1 MFDKMFKN
9 LKNPR
14 SLLNYT
20 LMRGTTDWTQLEQFN
35 LYEKGFPFLIVVG
48 IPEFLRTTAQKNA
61 RMGNLIKN
69 YVHILEYEFRG
80 MSGLADLTA
89 STSPITNGF
98 NDFNVITRT
107 QEQGSETFTFNY
119 TEKSGSTLSK
129 VQELY
134 LRGVRDPNSGFKHY
148 NGLIAKNGGEYD
160 PTLEGT
166 VGFEKET
173 FSFLYLH
180 TDNTGLLLER
190 AVFLVGA
197 QPTNAPFST
206 LYNADKGTIEFAE
219 IGVEFMA
226 YPIYGNEVDKRAQQ
240 ILDWMNNE
248 AKNTYYVAR
257 NSYDYKW
264 SRVSPTDFR
273 NQSTNVYSGTLQ
285 DTHLTSDSGNDASWI
300 APVSSSST
308 SQKP

>member
-1 MFDKMFKN
+1 MFDY
-9 LKNPR
+9 LKQPR
-14 SLLNYT
+14 DLTQYT

-35 LYEKGFPFLIVVG
+35 LYEKGFPFLVVVG
-48 IPEFLRTTAQKNA
+48 IPEFLRTAAQSDTKMA
-61 RMGNLIKN
+61 NLIKN
-69 YVHILEYEFRG
+69 YIHILEYEFRG

-89 STSPITNGF
+89 NTSSITNGF

-129 VQELY
+129 VQEFY

-148 NGLIAKNGGEYD
+148 NGQIGISGRTSEKTYAYNPSVDGSI
-160 PTLEGT
+160 
-166 VGFEKET
+166 GFEKET
-173 FSFLYLH
+173 FSFLYMH
-180 TDNTGLLLER
+180 TDNTGLMLER

-206 LYNADKGTIEFAE
+206 LYNADKGSVEFAE

-226 YPIYGNEVDKRAQQ
+226 YPIYGTEVDKRAQA

-248 AKNTYYVAR
+248 SRNTYHVAR

-264 SRVSPTDFR
+264 SRVAEKTFNDKEAKYYPGS
-273 NQSTNVYSGTLQ
+273 LQ
-285 DTHLTSDSGNDASWI
+285 ATHLTAASGNDASWVD
-300 APVSSSST
+300 A
-308 SQKP
+308 Q

>member
-1 MFDKMFKN
+1 MFEYLKEPRN
-9 LKNPR
+9 L
-14 SLLNYT
+14 LGYT

-35 LYEKGFPFLIVVG
+35 LYEKGYPFLIVVG
-48 IPEFLRTTAQKNA
+48 IPEFLRTAAQKDQ
-61 RMGNLIKN
+61 RMSNLIKN

-89 STSPITNGF
+89 NTSPITNGF

-129 VQELY
+129 VQEFY

-148 NGLIAKNGGEYD
+148 NGQISKNSGSLYNPEVSGSI
-160 PTLEGT
+160 
-166 VGFEKET
+166 GFEKET

-180 TDNTGLLLER
+180 TDNTGLMLER

-206 LYNADKGTIEFAE
+206 LYNADKGSIEFAE

-226 YPIYGNEVDKRAQQ
+226 YPIYGTEVDKRAQQ

-248 AKNTYYVAR
+248 SANTYHVAR

-264 SRVSPTDFR
+264 SRVSPTDFKG
-273 NQSTNVYSGTLQ
+273 NSTNVYKGTLQ
-285 DTHLTSDSGNDASWI
+285 ETHLTAASGNDASWI
-300 APVSSSST
+300 E
-308 SQKP
+308 